1 MSESK
6 YTERQ
11 PFKTQK
17 ANWSFDMALQKWPT
31 VINNQKKYNSKF
43 APRHTHSKFAPRH
56 TDSVMIKV
64 KPRYKF
70 YTASKNV
77 TSKCLSVR
85 FLSYRDSLVKRAR
98 FIVPLCKKK
107 VMTDIC
113 YYDN

>member
-43 APRHTHSKFAPRH
+43 APRHT
-56 TDSVMIKV
+56 DIVMIKV

-98 FIVPLCKKK
+98 FIVQLCKKK
-107 VMTDIC
+107 IMTDIC